1 VTGGA
6 GFIGST
12 LANRLAADND
22 GIAVDDTYLGTPEN
36 LDSAVEF
43 VAADIV
49 DYRRIV
55 ERRDGITYEGVT
67 W

>member
-49 DYRRIV
+49 DCRRIV

>member
-1 VTGGA
+1 MTGSA

-12 LANRLAADND
+12 LAADND
-22 GIAVDDTYLGTPEN
+22 GIAVDDTYPSTPGS
-36 LDSAVEF
+36 LDPAVEF